1 MLRAFLNFQSHQNP
15 NQMVLKEARIR
26 QLPSTRRWIVSP
38 RISMVMT
45 SFVLVSWIAMSLINN
60 YLFLREVLASSFI
73 IGCSFLFNKS
83 NFVRDALDK

>member
-1 MLRAFLNFQSHQNP
+1 MLRALLTFQSHQNP
-15 NQMVLKEARIR
+15 HHMVLKEARIR
-26 QLPSTRRWIVSP
+26 QLPSTSRWIVSP

-73 IGCSFLFNKS
+73 IGCSLLLNKS

>member
-1 MLRAFLNFQSHQNP
+1 MLRAFQNFQSHQKQ

-26 QLPSTRRWIVSP
+26 QLPSSRRWIVSS

-45 SFVLVSWIAMSLINN
+45 SFVLVSWIAMSMINN

-73 IGCSFLFNKS
+73 IGCSLLFNKS

>member
-1 MLRAFLNFQSHQNP
+1 MLRVVQIFQSRQNP

-26 QLPSTRRWIVSP
+26 QLPSSRRWIASS
-38 RISMVMT
+38 RTSMVMT
-45 SFVLVSWIAMSLINN
+45 SFVLVSWIAMSLMND

-73 IGCSFLFNKS
+73 IGCSLLFNKS